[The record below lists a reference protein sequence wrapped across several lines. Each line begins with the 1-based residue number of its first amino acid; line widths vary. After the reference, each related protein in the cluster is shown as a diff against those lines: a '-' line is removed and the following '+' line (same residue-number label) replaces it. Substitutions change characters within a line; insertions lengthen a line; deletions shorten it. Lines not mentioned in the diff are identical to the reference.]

1 MNRRLKSNV
10 NQLLFNMISIR
21 RIIGK
26 EAAL

>member
-10 NQLLFNMISIR
+10 NQLLFNMISMR